1 MTFLRK
7 ASFVLSTLL
16 ILSARSA
23 VADSVNP
30 LKPAT
35 PATPVSST
43 GTATISITLK
53 WTAPGDDGMTGRAT
67 RYDLRYS
74 ILPITP
80 TNFNSAVAA
89 TGLPTPAVSGTQ
101 QQVTVTGLDATA
113 SYFFAM
119 KTVDEAGNWSTMSN
133 VVTRAGQSVGIGDP
147 QLVLSFSNPYPNP
160 ARQSATMSFTL
171 PQAAMIQVDAFD
183 IAGRHIRTL
192 ASGQHDAGRGEVN
205 WDLRD
210 DTGRTLEAGVYLV
223 RGRLAGQS
231 WTRRVVIVR

>member
-1 MTFLRK
+1 VNCFRK
-7 ASFVLSTLL
+7 VALVLSTLL

-23 VADSVNP
+23 AADTAS
-30 LKPAT
+30 
-35 PATPVSST
+35 
-43 GTATISITLK
+43 TATVSITLN
-53 WTAPGDDGMTGRAT
+53 WTAPGDDGMVGRAT

-80 TNFNSAVAA
+80 SNFNSATAA
-89 TGLPTPAVSGTQ
+89 TGMPTPATPGTQ
-101 QQVTVTGLDATA
+101 QSVTVSGLDGTA

-133 VVTRAGQSVGIGDP
+133 VVTRTGQSVGVGDP
-147 QLVLSFSNPYPNP
+147 PLVLSFSTPYPNP
-160 ARQSATMSFTL
+160 ARQTATLAFTL

-183 IAGRHIRTL
+183 IAGRHVRTI
-192 ASGQHDAGRGEVN
+192 ASGQRGAGRGELN

-210 DTGRTLEAGVYLV
+210 DSGRTLDAGVYLV

-231 WTRRVVIVR
+231 WTRRLVIVR